1 MEKRLAFLILC
12 FASLLFWGGV
22 KRWLNPLLRVQYF
35 QLKTRLLS

>member
-12 FASLLFWGGV
+12 FASLLFGGV

-35 QLKTRLLS
+35 QLKTRLLL